1 MKFKW
6 IGGNGFKDLDLAIAG
21 IMKPNVQLFY
31 GRVIEVDDSNTGLIE
46 RLKVNGNYK
55 VYVEPKK
62 VGRPPKKKEKKR
74 KNKKRGGEIDGCDS
88 T

>member
-1 MKFKW
+1 MKFQW

-21 IMKPNVQLFY
+21 IMKPNEQLFK
-31 GRVIEVDDSNTGLIE
+31 GRVIEVDDSNTELIE

-62 VGRPPKKKEKKR
+62 VGRPPKKDKKKEKEEKED
-74 KNKKRGGEIDGCDS
+74 K
-88 T
+88 